1 VRSRSLSA
9 VARCA
14 TVVALVTTPVLLA
27 APAAGAAEARTTT
40 AASAPRADFNK
51 DGYADLAVSAPAGT
65 VDGKAKAGYVAVVY
79 GSASGAATGHRQI
92 ISQATEGV
100 PGDPDASAYFGGR
113 TVARDLDGDGYT
125 DLAIEV
131 GDKPAVTVLWGS
143 ANGLTGGTQLPEG
156 DGDNFGSSIIA
167 GGDFNGDGHAD
178 LVDQVI
184 VNKGSD
190 FDERTGL
197 RVRFGPFNRAG
208 EAAGSATVDTD
219 KIDRPTSLTAGDLN
233 GDGKDELV
241 STHAFEEMSED
252 TLVWKGGTDGL
263 GKTPTKLTDAATT
276 AIGDVDKDGYGDLI
290 MRTVP
295 DNVVEELP
303 YDHGTLKVFYG
314 TASGPS
320 TTRTKTIDQNT
331 AGVPGVNEDG
341 DQFGYSLSAGDVN
354 GDGYAD
360 VAVGIP
366 YEDLEAG
373 QADAGSVVQLYGG
386 SGGLSGTGAQAFT
399 QDTAG
404 VPGVAEAGDRFGAAV
419 QLADTNGD
427 GAADLSAGAPDE
439 DGAYTSS
446 GAAWV
451 LRGKA
456 AGLTTDGVVSFGP
469 DTLGAPEAGAFLGS
483 GYSR

>member
-1 VRSRSLSA
+1 M
-9 VARCA
+9 
-14 TVVALVTTPVLLA
+14 TTPALLA
-27 APAAGAAEARTTT
+27 APSAGAAEARATA

-65 VDGKAKAGYVAVVY
+65 VDGKSKAGYVAVVY
-79 GSASGAATGHRQI
+79 GSASGTNTGHRQI
-92 ISQATEGV
+92 VSQATEGV
-100 PGDPDASAYFGGR
+100 PGDPAASAYFGSR

-125 DLAIEV
+125 DLAIQV
-131 GDKPAVTVLWGS
+131 GNKPAVTVLWGS

-156 DGDNFGSSIIA
+156 DGDNFGYSTIA

-178 LVDQVI
+178 LVDEVI

-197 RVRFGPFNRAG
+197 RVRFGPFTRAG

-219 KIDRPTSLTAGDLN
+219 KIDGPTSLTAGDLN

-241 STHAFEEMSED
+241 STHAFEEMSEN

-263 GKTPTKLTDAATT
+263 GKTPTRLTDAATT

-320 TTRTKTIDQNT
+320 ATRTKIIDQNT

-341 DQFGYSLSAGDVN
+341 DQFGYSLSADDVN

-373 QADAGSVVQLYGG
+373 QKDAGSVVQLYGG

-419 QLADTNGD
+419 RLADTGGD

-439 DGAYTSS
+439 DGTYTSS

-451 LRGKA
+451 LRGKST
-456 AGLTTDGVVSFGP
+456 GLTTDGVVSFGP
-469 DTLGAPEAGAFLGS
+469 DTLGAPEAGAALGS
-483 GYSR
+483 GFSR

>member
-1 VRSRSLSA
+1 MRPRSLST

-14 TVVALVTTPVLLA
+14 TVVALVTTPALLA
-27 APAAGAAEARTTT
+27 APSAGAAEARATT

-51 DGYADLAVSAPAGT
+51 DGYADLAVSAQAGT
-65 VDGKAKAGYVAVVY
+65 VDGKSKAGYVAVVY
-79 GSASGAATGHRQI
+79 GSASGTATGHRQI

-100 PGDPDASAYFGGR
+100 PGDPAASAYFGSE

-125 DLAIEV
+125 DLAIQV

-156 DGDNFGSSIIA
+156 DGDNFGYSIIA

-178 LVDQVI
+178 LVDEVI

-197 RVRFGPFNRAG
+197 RVRFGPFTREG

-241 STHAFEEMSED
+241 STHAFEEMSES
-252 TLVWKGGTDGL
+252 TLVWKGGTNGL
-263 GKTPTKLTDAATT
+263 GTTPTKLTDGATT

-295 DNVVEELP
+295 QDVVENLP

-341 DQFGYSLSAGDVN
+341 DQFGYSLSADDVN

-373 QADAGSVVQLYGG
+373 QKDAGSVVQLYGG

-419 QLADTNGD
+419 GLADTGGD
-427 GAADLSAGAPDE
+427 GAADLSVGAPDE
-439 DGAYTSS
+439 DGAHASS

-451 LRGKA
+451 LRGKST
-456 AGLTTDGVVSFGP
+456 GLTTDGVVSFGP
-469 DTLGAPEAGAFLGS
+469 DTLGAPEAGAYLGS
-483 GYSR
+483 HFSR

>member
-1 VRSRSLSA
+1 MRLRSLST

-14 TVVALVTTPVLLA
+14 TVVALVTTPALLV
-27 APAAGAAEARTTT
+27 APSAGAAEARTTA
-40 AASAPRADFNK
+40 AASAPRVDFNK
-51 DGYADLAVSAPAGT
+51 DGYADLAVSAPTGT
-65 VDGKAKAGYVAVVY
+65 VGGQAKAGYVAVVY
-79 GSASGAATGHRQI
+79 GSASGTDTAHRQI

-100 PGDPDASAYFGGR
+100 PGDPTASAYFGNHA
-113 TVARDLDGDGYT
+113 VARDLDGDGYT
-125 DLAIEV
+125 DLAVQV
-131 GDKPAVTVLWGS
+131 GGKPAVTVLWGS
-143 ANGLTGGTQLPEG
+143 ANGLSGGTRLPEG
-156 DGDNFGSSIIA
+156 DGDNFGYGVIA

-178 LVDQVI
+178 LVDQVV

-190 FDERTGL
+190 WDESTGL
-197 RVRFGPFNRAG
+197 RVRFGPFTREG
-208 EAAGSATVDTD
+208 EAAGSATVDTG
-219 KIDRPTSLTAGDLN
+219 KIDAPTSLTAGDIN

-241 STHAFEEMSED
+241 STHAFEERSEA

-263 GKTPTKLTDAATT
+263 EKTPIRLPDAATT
-276 AIGDVDKDGYGDLI
+276 TIGDVDKDGYGDLI
-290 MRTVP
+290 VRTVP
-295 DNVVEELP
+295 GGVVEDLP
-303 YDHGTLKVFYG
+303 HDHGTLKVFYG

-320 TTRTKTIDQNT
+320 TTRTRTIDQNT
-331 AGVPGVNEDG
+331 AGVPGVNEYG

-366 YEDLEAG
+366 EEDLEAG

-386 SGGLSGTGAQAFT
+386 AGGLSGTGAQAFT

-404 VPGVAEAGDRFGAAV
+404 VPGVAEAGDHFGAAV

-427 GAADLSAGAPDE
+427 GMADLSVGAPDE
-439 DGAYTSS
+439 DGAHTSS

-469 DTLGAPEAGAFLGS
+469 DTLGAPEAGASLGS
-483 GYSR
+483 AFQR

>member
-1 VRSRSLSA
+1 MRSRSLST

-14 TVVALVTTPVLLA
+14 TVVALVTTPALLA
-27 APAAGAAEARTTT
+27 APSAGAAEARTTA

-51 DGYADLAVSAPAGT
+51 DGYADLAVSAPTGT
-65 VDGKAKAGYVAVVY
+65 VGGKTKAGYVAVVY
-79 GSASGAATGHRQI
+79 GSASGTDTGHRQI
-92 ISQATEGV
+92 VSQATEGV
-100 PGDPDASAYFGGR
+100 PGDPAASAYFGEE

-125 DLAIEV
+125 DLAV
-131 GDKPAVTVLWGS
+131 QTGSKPATTVLWGS
-143 ANGLTGGTQLPEG
+143 ADGLGGGTRLPDG
-156 DGDNFGSSIIA
+156 DGDNFGYSTIA

-184 VNKGSD
+184 VDKGSEL
-190 FDERTGL
+190 DETTGL
-197 RVRFGPFNRAG
+197 RVRFGPFTREGA
-208 EAAGSATVDTD
+208 AAGSATVDTG
-219 KIDRPTSLTAGDLN
+219 KIDRPTSLTAGDIT

-263 GKTPTKLTDAATT
+263 GKTPTKLTDAAATT
-276 AIGDVDKDGYGDLI
+276 IGDVDKDGFGDLI

-295 DNVVEELP
+295 GGVVENLP

-341 DQFGYSLSAGDVN
+341 DQFGNALSADDVN

-373 QADAGSVVQLYGG
+373 QKDAGSVVQLYGG

-404 VPGVAEAGDRFGAAV
+404 VPGAAEAGDYFGAAV
-419 QLADTNGD
+419 QHADTDGD
-427 GAADLSAGAPDE
+427 GKSDLSVGAPGE
-439 DGAYTSS
+439 DGAQTSS
-446 GAAWV
+446 GAAWA
-451 LRGKA
+451 LRGSS
-456 AGLTTDGVVSFGP
+456 AGLTTDGIVSFGP
-469 DTLGAPEAGAFLGS
+469 DGLGAPEAGAALGS
-483 GYSR
+483 GFPR

>member
-1 VRSRSLSA
+1 VRSRSLSTI
-9 VARCA
+9 ARCA
-14 TVVALVTTPVLLA
+14 TVVALVTTPALLA
-27 APAAGAAEARTTT
+27 APSAGAAEARTTA

-51 DGYADLAVSAPAGT
+51 DGYADLAVSAPTGT
-65 VDGKAKAGYVAVVY
+65 VDGKTEAGYVAVVY
-79 GSASGAATGHRQI
+79 GSASGADTAHRQI

-100 PGDPDASAYFGGR
+100 PGDPDASARFGGQ

-125 DLAIEV
+125 DLAIET
-131 GDKPAVTVLWGS
+131 GSKPAVTVLWGS
-143 ANGLTGGTQLPEG
+143 ADGLGGGTRLPEG
-156 DGDNFGSSIIA
+156 DGDNFGYSTIA

-190 FDERTGL
+190 LDETTGL
-197 RVRFGPFNRAG
+197 RVRFGPFTREGA
-208 EAAGSATVDTD
+208 AAGSATVDTG
-219 KIDRPTSLTAGDLN
+219 KIDRPTSLTAGDVT
-233 GDGKDELV
+233 GDGKDDLV

-252 TLVWKGGTDGL
+252 TLFWKGGTDGL

-276 AIGDVDKDGYGDLI
+276 AIGDVDKDGRGDLI

-295 DNVVEELP
+295 GGVVENLP
-303 YDHGTLKVFYG
+303 YDHGTLKVLYG

-320 TTRTKTIDQNT
+320 TTRTTTIDQNT
-331 AGVPGVNEDG
+331 AGVPGANEDG
-341 DQFGYSLSAGDVN
+341 DQFGESLSADDVN

-366 YEDLEAG
+366 EEDLEAG
-373 QADAGSVVQLYGG
+373 QKDAGSVVQLYGG
-386 SGGLSGTGAQAFT
+386 AGGLSGTGAQAFT

-404 VPGVAEAGDRFGAAV
+404 VPGAAEAGDRFGAAV
-419 QLADTNGD
+419 RLADTNGD

-439 DGAYTSS
+439 DGAHSSS

-451 LRGKA
+451 LRGKP
-456 AGLTTDGVVSFGP
+456 AGLTTDGIVSFGP
-469 DTLGAPEAGAFLGS
+469 DALGAPEAGASLGS
-483 GYSR
+483 NFQR

>member
-1 VRSRSLSA
+1 M
-9 VARCA
+9 
-14 TVVALVTTPVLLA
+14 TTPALLA
-27 APAAGAAEARTTT
+27 APSAGAAEARATT
-40 AASAPRADFNK
+40 AASAPRVDFNK

-65 VDGKAKAGYVAVVY
+65 VDGKSKAGYVAVVY
-79 GSASGAATGHRQI
+79 GSASGTDTGHRQI
-92 ISQATEGV
+92 VSQATEGV
-100 PGDPDASAYFGGR
+100 PGDPAASAYFGGE

-125 DLAIEV
+125 DLAIQV
-131 GDKPAVTVLWGS
+131 GNKPAVTVLWGS

-156 DGDNFGSSIIA
+156 DGDNFGYSIIA

-178 LVDQVI
+178 LVDEVI

-197 RVRFGPFNRAG
+197 RVRFGPFTREG
-208 EAAGSATVDTD
+208 KAAGSATVDTD

-241 STHAFEEMSED
+241 STHAFEEMSEN

-263 GKTPTKLTDAATT
+263 GKTPTRLTDAATT
-276 AIGDVDKDGYGDLI
+276 TIGDVDKDGYGDLI
-290 MRTVP
+290 VRTVP
-295 DNVVEELP
+295 GGVVEDLP
-303 YDHGTLKVFYG
+303 NDHGTLKVFYG

-341 DQFGYSLSAGDVN
+341 DQFGYSLSADDVN

-373 QADAGSVVQLYGG
+373 QKDAGSVVQLYGG

-419 QLADTNGD
+419 GLADTNGD

-451 LRGKA
+451 LRGKP

-469 DTLGAPEAGAFLGS
+469 DTLGAPEAGAALGA
-483 GYSR
+483 GFPR